1 MADAKAN
8 DVSQSYYE
16 ENNVYNISED
26 PIEEDGGDILL
37 LQK

>member
-1 MADAKAN
+1 MSDTN

-26 PIEEDGGDILL
+26 PIEEDTYY
-37 LQK
+37 